1 MFENVDDLACI
12 NNENKKNKP
21 VDEAVVHVVSAK
33 TPSRREV
40 VYQHKT
46 LRKKFLLSNFI

>member
-1 MFENVDDLACI
+1 MHQQREQEKQTWAG
-12 NNENKKNKP
+12 